1 MLHGDFPSVCK
12 LKDAS
17 SRFKKMREREEK
29 NIQISDRNSQH
40 VYKDAFCLLQ
50 SLQQYLE
57 YGSCFCDK
65 DKRNSGLN
73 LISFSQSNSGL
84 IGQPHRDRNQI
95 SHPGSFQLV
104 VLPFL
109 GYCHLL
115 CGSMIAAP
123 APAIITAFQLVGKEE
138 GEQLS

>member
-1 MLHGDFPSVCK
+1 MSHGDFLSVCK

-17 SRFKKMREREEK
+17 SIFKKKKEKERK
-29 NIQISDRNSQH
+29 NIQISDRNSQQIS
-40 VYKDAFCLLQ
+40 KGAFCLLQ

-65 DKRNSGLN
+65 DKGNSGLN
-73 LISFSQSNSGL
+73 FISFTQSNSGL

-95 SHPGSFQLV
+95 GYAGSFQLV
-104 VLPFL
+104 ALPVL
-109 GYCHLL
+109 GYCHLF
-115 CGSMIAAP
+115 CGSRMAAP
-123 APAIITAFQLVGKEE
+123 APAIITASQPVGKEE